1 MKFKITLS
9 TAVLGILLI
18 GYLGSLIPTGSKQEG
33 FRSHAQ
39 R

>member
-1 MKFKITLS
+1 MKFRITLS

-18 GYLGSLIPTGSKQEG
+18 GYLGSLIPTRSKQEG
-33 FRSHAQ
+33 FQSHAQ